1 MYLYDLLLAGELVD
15 ENVGSVVHLGEGDME
30 PALHHL
36 VYVVRQHAVQA
47 VVQDLQ

>member
-1 MYLYDLLLAGELVD
+1 MDLYDLLLAGELVD

-30 PALHHL
+30 PTLHHL
-36 VYVVRQHAVQA
+36 VYVVRQHPVQA